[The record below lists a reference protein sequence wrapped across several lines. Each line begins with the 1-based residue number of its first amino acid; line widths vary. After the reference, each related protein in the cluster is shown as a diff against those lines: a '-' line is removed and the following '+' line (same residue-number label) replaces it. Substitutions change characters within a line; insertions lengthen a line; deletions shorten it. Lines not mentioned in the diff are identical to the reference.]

1 MSAFVAGMAGGLV
14 ACVLT
19 LAVVAGVI
27 FFTLRQ
33 TLRRFV
39 R

>member
-1 MSAFVAGMAGGLV
+1 MTAFLAGMAGGFV

-19 LAVVAGVI
+19 LLIVTGVI